1 MTMQISKTR
10 LIVALLVAVIGI
22 SLVAVTLGPDKA
34 DGAVV
39 GPEQDR
45 VTVSSTRAVD
55 RTTLLRRGVAPWN
68 LPPRLKGASCGYLNP
83 YTGNM
88 GSCLLQRGGVA
99 APRPTRADKQIISC
113 AGQGVIAAAA
123 ALIVTPVAAPAMV
136 AAASTLASCAWAT
149 LLD

>member
-22 SLVAVTLGPDKA
+22 SLVAVTLGSDKA
-34 DGAVV
+34 DAV
-39 GPEQDR
+39 GPSQDR
-45 VTVSSTRAVD
+45 VAVSSTRAVD

-68 LPPRLKGASCGYLNP
+68 LPAHLKGASCGYLNP

-88 GSCLLQRGGVA
+88 GACLLKRGGVA
-99 APRPTRADKQIISC
+99 APRPTRADRQIISC

-123 ALIVTPVAAPAMV
+123 SLIVTPIGAPAVV